1 MRNLWGQYCR
11 CTLVAV
17 LLCNAKAMPRVAGVR
32 PAGFWGLWCRL
43 AAGVMVIGRNGYV
56 VGVGDD
62 EGFGYAVVM
71 VVVEGFG
78 YAVELYALVLA
89 DGEY

>member
-1 MRNLWGQYCR
+1 
-11 CTLVAV
+11 
-17 LLCNAKAMPRVAGVR
+17 
-32 PAGFWGLWCRL
+32 
-43 AAGVMVIGRNGYV
+43 MVIGRNGYV

-78 YAVELYALVLA
+78 YAVELYALVLHFC
-89 DGEY
+89 DPRSLPIDILPVSFGSLECSMPSQDKLLFLLESFNFLLDSC

>member
-1 MRNLWGQYCR
+1 
-11 CTLVAV
+11 
-17 LLCNAKAMPRVAGVR
+17 
-32 PAGFWGLWCRL
+32 
-43 AAGVMVIGRNGYV
+43 MVIGRNGYV